1 MILVDTKVSYDRQGE
16 NAKAINSM
24 SALAR
29 TYIHRHTLLWGTD
42 GLRALPDDM
51 WEDFNQEVETF
62 KRDLKEKGC
71 ELQVYYVAYPNTMN
85 RMLVSTENPPTNQ
98 KLFNAL
104 TLELRRRYNLMERD
118 LLTRVEQVVY
128 DLNQRLKMDF
138 VDGEAKPRRF
148 HDETLRGL
156 TYEVKLFSFFNDVL
170 KNNTLSETL
179 DSLSDLAEY
188 EVQDIRKDAAVRQD
202 VWQKTVDLL
211 KLLSNA

>member
-42 GLRALPDDM
+42 GLRALPNNM
-51 WEDFNQEVETF
+51 WDDFNKEVETF

-71 ELQVYYVAYPNTMN
+71 DLQVYYIAYPNN
-85 RMLVSTENPPTNQ
+85 IYTENTPNNQ

-104 TLELRRRYNLMERD
+104 TLELRRRCDLMERD
-118 LLTRVEQVVY
+118 LLTRVEQVVF

-148 HDETLRGL
+148 HEETVRGL
-156 TYEVKLFSFFNDVL
+156 TYEVKLFRFFNDVL
-170 KNNTLSETL
+170 KNNTLAETL

-188 EVQDIRKDAAVRQD
+188 EVQDIRKDAAVRQE

>member
-16 NAKAINSM
+16 NAKAINAM

-29 TYIHRHTLLWGTD
+29 GYIHRHTLLWGTD

-51 WEDFNQEVETF
+51 WEDFNQEVESF

-71 ELQVYYVAYPNTMN
+71 DLQVYYIAYPNN
-85 RMLVSTENPPTNQ
+85 IYTENTPNNQ

-104 TLELRRRYNLMERD
+104 SLELRRRFDLMERD
-118 LLTRVEQVVY
+118 LLTRVEQVVF

-138 VDGEAKPRRF
+138 VDGEARPRRF
-148 HDETLRGL
+148 HEETVRGL
-156 TYEVKLFSFFNDVL
+156 TYEVKLFRFFNDVL
-170 KNNTLSETL
+170 KNNTLDETL
-179 DSLSDLAEY
+179 DSLSDLTEY
-188 EVQDIRKDAAVRQD
+188 EVQDIRKDAAVRQE

>member
-1 MILVDTKVSYDRQGE
+1 MILVDVKVSYDRQAPSARE
-16 NAKAINSM
+16 INSM
-24 SALAR
+24 AALAR

-71 ELQVYYVAYPNTMN
+71 ELQVYYVAYPNN
-85 RMLVSTENPPTNQ
+85 IYTENTPANQ

-104 TLELRRRYNLMERD
+104 TLELRRRYDLMERD

-128 DLNQRLKMDF
+128 DLNQRLKIDF

-179 DSLSDLAEY
+179 DGLSDLAEY
-188 EVQDIRKDAAVRQD
+188 EVQDIRKDAAVRQE

>member
-1 MILVDTKVSYDRQGE
+1 MILVDVKVSYDRQAPSARE
-16 NAKAINSM
+16 INSM
-24 SALAR
+24 AALAR

-51 WEDFNQEVETF
+51 WEDFNKEVETF

-71 ELQVYYVAYPNTMN
+71 ELQVYYVAYPNN
-85 RMLVSTENPPTNQ
+85 IYTENTPDNQ

-104 TLELRRRYNLMERD
+104 SLELRRRCDLMERD

-128 DLNQRLKMDF
+128 DLNQRLKIDF

>member
-29 TYIHRHTLLWGTD
+29 TFIHRHTLLWGTD
-42 GLRALPDDM
+42 GLRALPEDM
-51 WEDFNQEVETF
+51 WEDFNKEVETF

-71 ELQVYYVAYPNTMN
+71 DLQVYYVAYPN
-85 RMLVSTENPPTNQ
+85 LFYAPSDQ
-98 KLFNAL
+98 KLSSLLAE
-104 TLELRRRYNLMERD
+104 ELKRRCDLMERD
-118 LLTRVEQVVY
+118 LLTRVEQVVF

-148 HDETLRGL
+148 HEETVRGL
-156 TYEVKLFSFFNDVL
+156 TYEVKLFRFFNDVL

-179 DSLSDLAEY
+179 DSLSYLAEY

>member
-1 MILVDTKVSYDRQGE
+1 MILVDTKVSYDRQAP
-16 NAKAINSM
+16 NAKEINSM

-42 GLRALPDDM
+42 GLRALPEDM
-51 WEDFNQEVETF
+51 WDDFNKEVETF

-71 ELQVYYVAYPNTMN
+71 ELQVYYVAYPNN
-85 RMLVSTENPPTNQ
+85 IYTENTPDNQ

-104 TLELRRRYNLMERD
+104 SLELRRRCDLMERD

-128 DLNQRLKMDF
+128 DLNQRLKIDF

-179 DSLSDLAEY
+179 DGLSDLAEY

>member
-1 MILVDTKVSYDRQGE
+1 MILVDTKVSYDRQAS
-16 NAKAINSM
+16 NAREINSM
-24 SALAR
+24 AALAR

-42 GLRALPDDM
+42 GLRALPEDM
-51 WEDFNQEVETF
+51 WDDFNKEVETF

-71 ELQVYYVAYPNTMN
+71 ELQVYYVAYPNN
-85 RMLVSTENPPTNQ
+85 IYTENTPDNQ

-104 TLELRRRYNLMERD
+104 SLELRRRCDLMERD

-128 DLNQRLKMDF
+128 DLNQRLKIDF

>member
-1 MILVDTKVSYDRQGE
+1 MILVDVKVSYDRQAPSARE
-16 NAKAINSM
+16 INSM
-24 SALAR
+24 AALAR

-42 GLRALPDDM
+42 GLRALPNNM
-51 WEDFNQEVETF
+51 WDDFNKEVETF

-71 ELQVYYVAYPNTMN
+71 ELQVYYVAYPNN
-85 RMLVSTENPPTNQ
+85 IYTENTPANQ

-104 TLELRRRYNLMERD
+104 SLELRRRCDLMERD

-138 VDGEAKPRRF
+138 VDGEARPRRF
-148 HDETLRGL
+148 HDETVRGL
-156 TYEVKLFSFFNDVL
+156 TYEVKLFRFFNYVL

-179 DSLSDLAEY
+179 DGLSDLAEY

>member
-29 TYIHRHTLLWGTD
+29 TFIHRHTLLWGTD
-42 GLRALPDDM
+42 GLRALPEDM

-71 ELQVYYVAYPNTMN
+71 ELQVYYVAYP
-85 RMLVSTENPPTNQ
+85 RIEEDLSNQ

-104 TLELRRRYNLMERD
+104 SLELRRRCDLMERD

-128 DLNQRLKMDF
+128 DLNQRLKIDF

-148 HDETLRGL
+148 HEETLRGL
-156 TYEVKLFSFFNDVL
+156 TYEVKLFRFFNNVL
-170 KNNTLSETL
+170 RNNALSETL

-188 EVQDIRKDAAVRQD
+188 EVQDIRKDAAVRQE

>member
-1 MILVDTKVSYDRQGE
+1 MILVDTKVSYDRQSE

-24 SALAR
+24 SALVR

-42 GLRALPDDM
+42 GLRALPAAM
-51 WEDFNQEVETF
+51 WDDFNKEVESF
-62 KRDLKEKGC
+62 KRDLKEQGC
-71 ELQVYYVAYPNTMN
+71 DLQVYYVAYP
-85 RMLVSTENPPTNQ
+85 RIEEDSSNQ
-98 KLFNAL
+98 KLFTAL
-104 TLELRRRYNLMERD
+104 ALELRRRCDLMERD

-148 HDETLRGL
+148 HEETLRGL
-156 TYEVKLFSFFNDVL
+156 TYEVKLFRFFNDVL
-170 KNNTLSETL
+170 RNNTLSETL
-179 DSLSDLAEY
+179 DGLSDLAGY
-188 EVQDIRKDAAVRQD
+188 EAHDIRKDAAVRQD

>member
-29 TYIHRHTLLWGTD
+29 TFIHRHTLLWGTD
-42 GLRALPDDM
+42 GLRALPVAM
-51 WEDFNQEVETF
+51 WEDFNQEVESF

-71 ELQVYYVAYPNTMN
+71 DLQVYYVAYPCIEEDA
-85 RMLVSTENPPTNQ
+85 SNQ

-104 TLELRRRYNLMERD
+104 SLELRRRCDLMERD
-118 LLTRVEQVVY
+118 LLTRVEQVVF

-148 HDETLRGL
+148 HEETVRGL
-156 TYEVKLFSFFNDVL
+156 TYEVKLFRFFNDVL
-170 KNNTLSETL
+170 KNNTLAETL

>member
-1 MILVDTKVSYDRQGE
+1 MTAVILVDTKVSYDRQGE

-42 GLRALPDDM
+42 GLRALPVAM
-51 WEDFNQEVETF
+51 WEDFNQEVESF

-71 ELQVYYVAYPNTMN
+71 DLQVYYIAYP
-85 RMLVSTENPPTNQ
+85 RIKEDASNQ

-104 TLELRRRYNLMERD
+104 SLELRRRCDLMERD

-156 TYEVKLFSFFNDVL
+156 TYEIKLFCFFNDVL

-179 DSLSDLAEY
+179 DGLSDLAEY
-188 EVQDIRKDAAVRQD
+188 EVQDIRKDAAVRQE

>member
-1 MILVDTKVSYDRQGE
+1 MILVDTKVSYDRQAPSARE
-16 NAKAINSM
+16 INSM
-24 SALAR
+24 AALAR

-42 GLRALPDDM
+42 GLRALPEDM
-51 WEDFNQEVETF
+51 WDDFNKEVETF
-62 KRDLKEKGC
+62 KHDLKEKGC
-71 ELQVYYVAYPNTMN
+71 DLQVYYVAYP
-85 RMLVSTENPPTNQ
+85 RIEEDSSNQ

-104 TLELRRRYNLMERD
+104 ALELRRRCDLMERD

-128 DLNQRLKMDF
+128 DLNQRLKVDF

-170 KNNTLSETL
+170 KNNTLFETL

-188 EVQDIRKDAAVRQD
+188 EVQDIRKDAAVRQE

>member
-1 MILVDTKVSYDRQGE
+1 
-16 NAKAINSM
+16 
-24 SALAR
+24 
-29 TYIHRHTLLWGTD
+29 
-42 GLRALPDDM
+42 
-51 WEDFNQEVETF
+51 
-62 KRDLKEKGC
+62 
-71 ELQVYYVAYPNTMN
+71 
-85 RMLVSTENPPTNQ
+85 
-98 KLFNAL
+98 
-104 TLELRRRYNLMERD
+104 MERD

-188 EVQDIRKDAAVRQD
+188 EVQDIRKDAAVRQE

>member
-1 MILVDTKVSYDRQGE
+1 MTAVILVDTKVSYDRQGE

-29 TYIHRHTLLWGTD
+29 TYIHRHTMLWGTD
-42 GLRALPDDM
+42 GLRALPVPM
-51 WEDFNQEVETF
+51 WDDFNKEVETF
-62 KRDLKEKGC
+62 KRDLKEKSC
-71 ELQVYYVAYPNTMN
+71 DLQVYYVAYP
-85 RMLVSTENPPTNQ
+85 RIKEDASNQ
-98 KLFNAL
+98 KLFNTL
-104 TLELRRRYNLMERD
+104 SLELRRRCDLMERD

-148 HDETLRGL
+148 HEETVRGL
-156 TYEVKLFSFFNDVL
+156 TYEVKLFRFFNYVL
-170 KNNTLSETL
+170 KNNTLAETL
-179 DSLSDLAEY
+179 DSLSDLAAY

>member
-29 TYIHRHTLLWGTD
+29 TFIHRHTLLWGTD

-51 WEDFNQEVETF
+51 WEDFNKEVETF

-71 ELQVYYVAYPNTMN
+71 ELQVYYVAYPNN
-85 RMLVSTENPPTNQ
+85 IYTENTPDNQ

-104 TLELRRRYNLMERD
+104 SLELRRRCDLMERD

-188 EVQDIRKDAAVRQD
+188 EVQDIRKDAAVRQE

>member
-1 MILVDTKVSYDRQGE
+1 MTAVILVDTKVSYDRQGE

-29 TYIHRHTLLWGTD
+29 TYIHRHTMLWGTD
-42 GLRALPDDM
+42 GLRALPVPM
-51 WEDFNQEVETF
+51 WDDFNKEVETF
-62 KRDLKEKGC
+62 KRDLKEKSC
-71 ELQVYYVAYPNTMN
+71 DLQVYYVAYPCIEEDA
-85 RMLVSTENPPTNQ
+85 SNQ

-104 TLELRRRYNLMERD
+104 SLELRRRCDLMERD

-148 HDETLRGL
+148 HEETVRGL
-156 TYEVKLFSFFNDVL
+156 TYEVKLFRFFNYVL
-170 KNNTLSETL
+170 KNNTLAETL
-179 DSLSDLAEY
+179 DSLSDLAAY

>member
-1 MILVDTKVSYDRQGE
+1 MILVDTKVSYDRQAP
-16 NAKAINSM
+16 NAREINSM

-51 WEDFNQEVETF
+51 WDDFNKEVETF

-71 ELQVYYVAYPNTMN
+71 ELQVYYVAYPNN
-85 RMLVSTENPPTNQ
+85 IYTENPPTNQ

-104 TLELRRRYNLMERD
+104 TLELRRRYDLMERD

-188 EVQDIRKDAAVRQD
+188 EVQDIRKDAAVRQE

>member
-1 MILVDTKVSYDRQGE
+1 MILVDVKVSYDRQAPSARE
-16 NAKAINSM
+16 INSM
-24 SALAR
+24 AALAR

-42 GLRALPDDM
+42 GLRALPEDM
-51 WEDFNQEVETF
+51 WDDFNKEVETF

-71 ELQVYYVAYPNTMN
+71 ELQVYYVAYPNN
-85 RMLVSTENPPTNQ
+85 IYTENTPDNQ

-104 TLELRRRYNLMERD
+104 SLELRRRCDLMERD

-128 DLNQRLKMDF
+128 DLNQRLKIDF

-179 DSLSDLAEY
+179 DGLSDLAEY

>member
-1 MILVDTKVSYDRQGE
+1 
-16 NAKAINSM
+16 
-24 SALAR
+24 
-29 TYIHRHTLLWGTD
+29 
-42 GLRALPDDM
+42 
-51 WEDFNQEVETF
+51 
-62 KRDLKEKGC
+62 
-71 ELQVYYVAYPNTMN
+71 MN
-85 RMLVSTENPPTNQ
+85 RMLVHTENPPTNQ

-104 TLELRRRYNLMERD
+104 TLELRRRYDLMERD
-118 LLTRVEQVVY
+118 LLTRVEQVVF

-148 HDETLRGL
+148 HEETVRGL
-156 TYEVKLFSFFNDVL
+156 TYEVKLFRFFNDVL

-179 DSLSDLAEY
+179 DSLSYLAEY

>member
-16 NAKAINSM
+16 NAKAINAM

-29 TYIHRHTLLWGTD
+29 SYIHRHTLLWGTD

-51 WEDFNQEVETF
+51 WEDFNQEVESF

-71 ELQVYYVAYPNTMN
+71 DLQVYYIAYPYNFD
-85 RMLVSTENPPTNQ
+85 SENKSG
-98 KLFNAL
+98 KLFATL
-104 TLELRRRYNLMERD
+104 ALELRRRCDLMERD

-138 VDGEAKPRRF
+138 VDGEARPRRF
-148 HDETLRGL
+148 HEETVRGL
-156 TYEVKLFSFFNDVL
+156 TYEVKLFRFFNDVL

-179 DSLSDLAEY
+179 DTLSALAEY
-188 EVQDIRKDAAVRQD
+188 EVQDIRKDAAVRQE

>member
-1 MILVDTKVSYDRQGE
+1 MILVDVKVSYDRQAPSARE
-16 NAKAINSM
+16 INSM
-24 SALAR
+24 AALAR

-42 GLRALPDDM
+42 GLRALPEDM
-51 WEDFNQEVETF
+51 WEDFNKEVETF

-71 ELQVYYVAYPNTMN
+71 ELQVYYVAYPNN
-85 RMLVSTENPPTNQ
+85 IYTENTPANQ

-104 TLELRRRYNLMERD
+104 SLELRRRCDLMERD

-128 DLNQRLKMDF
+128 DLNQRLKIDF

-188 EVQDIRKDAAVRQD
+188 EVQDIRKDAAVRQE

>member
-1 MILVDTKVSYDRQGE
+1 MTAVILVDVKVSYDRQGA

-42 GLRALPDDM
+42 GLRALPVAM
-51 WEDFNQEVETF
+51 WEDFNQEVESF

-71 ELQVYYVAYPNTMN
+71 DLQVYYIAYP
-85 RMLVSTENPPTNQ
+85 RIKEDASNQ

-104 TLELRRRYNLMERD
+104 SLELRRRCDLMERD
-118 LLTRVEQVVY
+118 LLTRVEQVVF

-138 VDGEAKPRRF
+138 VDGEARPRRF
-148 HDETLRGL
+148 HEETVRGL
-156 TYEVKLFSFFNDVL
+156 TYEVKLFRFFNDVL
-170 KNNTLSETL
+170 KNNTLAETL
-179 DSLSDLAEY
+179 DSLSDLTEY
-188 EVQDIRKDAAVRQD
+188 EVQDIRKDAAVRQE

>member
-1 MILVDTKVSYDRQGE
+1 MILVDTKVSYDRQAPSARE
-16 NAKAINSM
+16 INSM
-24 SALAR
+24 AALAR

-42 GLRALPDDM
+42 GLRALPEDM
-51 WEDFNQEVETF
+51 WEDFNKEVETF

-71 ELQVYYVAYPNTMN
+71 ELQVYYVAYPNN
-85 RMLVSTENPPTNQ
+85 IYTENTPANQ

-104 TLELRRRYNLMERD
+104 SLELRRRCDLMERD

-148 HDETLRGL
+148 HEETLRGL

>member
-1 MILVDTKVSYDRQGE
+1 MILVDVKVSYDRQAPSARE
-16 NAKAINSM
+16 INSM
-24 SALAR
+24 AALAR

-71 ELQVYYVAYPNTMN
+71 ELQVYYVAYPNN
-85 RMLVSTENPPTNQ
+85 IYTENTPANQ

-104 TLELRRRYNLMERD
+104 SLELRRRCDLMERD

-128 DLNQRLKMDF
+128 DLNQRLKIDF

-156 TYEVKLFSFFNDVL
+156 TYEIKLFHFFNDVL

-179 DSLSDLAEY
+179 DGLSDLAEY

>member
-29 TYIHRHTLLWGTD
+29 TFIHRHTLLWGTD
-42 GLRALPDDM
+42 GLRALPVPM
-51 WEDFNQEVETF
+51 WDDFNKEVESF

-71 ELQVYYVAYPNTMN
+71 DLQVYYVAYP
-85 RMLVSTENPPTNQ
+85 RIEEDSSNQ

-104 TLELRRRYNLMERD
+104 SLELRRRCDLMERD

-148 HDETLRGL
+148 HEETVRGL
-156 TYEVKLFSFFNDVL
+156 TYEVKLFRFFNDVL
-170 KNNTLSETL
+170 RNNTLSETL
-179 DSLSDLAEY
+179 DGLSDLAEY
-188 EVQDIRKDAAVRQD
+188 QAQDIRKDAAVRQD

>member
-1 MILVDTKVSYDRQGE
+1 MILVDTKVSYDRQAPSARE
-16 NAKAINSM
+16 INSM
-24 SALAR
+24 AALAR
-29 TYIHRHTLLWGTD
+29 TYIYRHTLLWGTD

-51 WEDFNQEVETF
+51 WDDFDKEVETF
-62 KRDLKEKGC
+62 KHDLKEKGC
-71 ELQVYYVAYPNTMN
+71 ELQVYYVAYPNN
-85 RMLVSTENPPTNQ
+85 KENPNNQ

-104 TLELRRRYNLMERD
+104 SLELIRRCDLMERD

-148 HDETLRGL
+148 HEETLRGL
-156 TYEVKLFSFFNDVL
+156 TYEVKLFRFFNDVL

-179 DSLSDLAEY
+179 DGLSDLADY
-188 EVQDIRKDAAVRQD
+188 PAHDIRKDAAVRQE

>member
-1 MILVDTKVSYDRQGE
+1 MTAVILVDIKVSYDRQAP
-16 NAKAINSM
+16 NAREINSM

-42 GLRALPDDM
+42 GLRALPVPM
-51 WEDFNQEVETF
+51 WDDFNKEVETF

-71 ELQVYYVAYPNTMN
+71 DLQVYYVAYPCIEED
-85 RMLVSTENPPTNQ
+85 SSNQ
-98 KLFNAL
+98 KLFTAL
-104 TLELRRRYNLMERD
+104 ALELRRRCDLMERD

-138 VDGEAKPRRF
+138 VDGEARPRRF
-148 HDETLRGL
+148 HDETVRGL
-156 TYEVKLFSFFNDVL
+156 TYEVKLFRFFNGVL

-179 DSLSDLAEY
+179 DGLSDLAEY
-188 EVQDIRKDAAVRQD
+188 EVQDIRKDAAVRQE

>member
-1 MILVDTKVSYDRQGE
+1 VTAVILVDTKVSYDRQGE

-29 TYIHRHTLLWGTD
+29 TYIHRHTMLWGTD
-42 GLRALPDDM
+42 GLRALPVPM
-51 WEDFNQEVETF
+51 WDDFNKEVETF
-62 KRDLKEKGC
+62 KRDLKEKSC
-71 ELQVYYVAYPNTMN
+71 DLQVYYVAYPCIEEDA
-85 RMLVSTENPPTNQ
+85 SNQ

-104 TLELRRRYNLMERD
+104 SLELRRRCDLMERD

-148 HDETLRGL
+148 HEETVRGL
-156 TYEVKLFSFFNDVL
+156 TYEVKLFRFFNYVL
-170 KNNTLSETL
+170 KNNTLAETL
-179 DSLSDLAEY
+179 DSLSDLAAY

>member
-1 MILVDTKVSYDRQGE
+1 MILVDVKVSYDRQAPSARE
-16 NAKAINSM
+16 INSM
-24 SALAR
+24 AALAR

-42 GLRALPDDM
+42 GLRALPEDM
-51 WEDFNQEVETF
+51 WDDFNKEVETF
-62 KRDLKEKGC
+62 KRDLIEKGC
-71 ELQVYYVAYPNTMN
+71 ELQVYYVAYPNN
-85 RMLVSTENPPTNQ
+85 IYTENTPDNQ

-104 TLELRRRYNLMERD
+104 SLELRRRCDLMERD

-128 DLNQRLKMDF
+128 DLTQRLKIDF

-179 DSLSDLAEY
+179 DGLSDLAEY

>member
-1 MILVDTKVSYDRQGE
+1 MTAVILVDIKVSYDRQAP
-16 NAKAINSM
+16 NAREINSM

-42 GLRALPDDM
+42 GLRALPVPM
-51 WEDFNQEVETF
+51 WDDFNKEVETF

-71 ELQVYYVAYPNTMN
+71 DLQVYYVAYPCIEED
-85 RMLVSTENPPTNQ
+85 SSNQ
-98 KLFNAL
+98 KLFTAL
-104 TLELRRRYNLMERD
+104 ALELRRRCDLMERD

-138 VDGEAKPRRF
+138 VDGEARPRRF
-148 HDETLRGL
+148 HDETVRGL
-156 TYEVKLFSFFNDVL
+156 TYEVKLFRFFNYVL
-170 KNNTLSETL
+170 KNNTLSKTL
-179 DSLSDLAEY
+179 DGLSDLAAY

>member
-1 MILVDTKVSYDRQGE
+1 MILVDVKVSYDRQAPSARE
-16 NAKAINSM
+16 INSM
-24 SALAR
+24 AALAR

-51 WEDFNQEVETF
+51 WEDFNKEVETF

-71 ELQVYYVAYPNTMN
+71 ELQVYYVAYPNN
-85 RMLVSTENPPTNQ
+85 IYTENTPDNQ

-104 TLELRRRYNLMERD
+104 SLELRRRCDLMERD

-138 VDGEAKPRRF
+138 VDGEARPRRF
-148 HDETLRGL
+148 HEETVRGL
-156 TYEVKLFSFFNDVL
+156 TYEVKLFRFFNDVL

-188 EVQDIRKDAAVRQD
+188 EVQDIRKDAAVRQE

>member
-1 MILVDTKVSYDRQGE
+1 MILVDVKVSYDRQAPSARE
-16 NAKAINSM
+16 INSM
-24 SALAR
+24 AALAR

-42 GLRALPDDM
+42 GLRALPEDM

-71 ELQVYYVAYPNTMN
+71 DLQVYYVAYP
-85 RMLVSTENPPTNQ
+85 RIEEDSSNQ
-98 KLFNAL
+98 KLFTAL
-104 TLELRRRYNLMERD
+104 ALELRRRCDLMERD

-128 DLNQRLKMDF
+128 DLNQRLKIDF

-156 TYEVKLFSFFNDVL
+156 TYEVKLFRFFNDVL

-179 DSLSDLAEY
+179 EGLSDLAEY

>member
-1 MILVDTKVSYDRQGE
+1 MILVDTKVSYDRQAP
-16 NAKAINSM
+16 NAKEINSM

-51 WEDFNQEVETF
+51 WEDFNQEIETF

-71 ELQVYYVAYPNTMN
+71 ELQVYYVAYPNN
-85 RMLVSTENPPTNQ
+85 IYTENTPTNQ

-104 TLELRRRYNLMERD
+104 TLELRRRYDLMERD

-188 EVQDIRKDAAVRQD
+188 EVQDIRKDAAVRQE

>member
-1 MILVDTKVSYDRQGE
+1 MTAVILVDTKVSYDRQGE

-29 TYIHRHTLLWGTD
+29 TYIHRHTMLWGTD
-42 GLRALPDDM
+42 GLRALPVPM
-51 WEDFNQEVETF
+51 WDDFNKEVESF
-62 KRDLKEKGC
+62 KRDLKEKSC
-71 ELQVYYVAYPNTMN
+71 DLQVYYVAYPCIEEDA
-85 RMLVSTENPPTNQ
+85 SNQ

-104 TLELRRRYNLMERD
+104 SLELRRRCDLMERD

-148 HDETLRGL
+148 HEETVRGL
-156 TYEVKLFSFFNDVL
+156 TYEVKLFRFFNYVL
-170 KNNTLSETL
+170 KNNTLAETL
-179 DSLSDLAEY
+179 DSLSDLAAY